1 MEDKSCQ
8 EGMSAENIIYL
19 FTMTRPDNIVKAE
32 CRISDRQSKE
42 SCPTDT
48 ALGNNNISRNKNC
61 VNIFCIVG
69 QNLKAF
75 KLIFYIQ

>member
-1 MEDKSCQ
+1 MQDIRQAIKRKS
-8 EGMSAENIIYL
+8 
-19 FTMTRPDNIVKAE
+19 
-32 CRISDRQSKE
+32 SDRQ
-42 SCPTDT
+42 
-48 ALGNNNISRNKNC
+48 AFGNDNISWNKNY